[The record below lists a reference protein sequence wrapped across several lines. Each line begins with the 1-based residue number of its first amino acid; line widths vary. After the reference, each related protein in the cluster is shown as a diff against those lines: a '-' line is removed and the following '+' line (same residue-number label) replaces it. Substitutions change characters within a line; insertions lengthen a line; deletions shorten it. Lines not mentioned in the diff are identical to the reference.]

1 MCSKTLDVIFIEHPQ
16 CAKHSVPRIYYLKN
30 FGLSLKLLSACLIEE
45 SGSVYFSFRLA
56 MSVAFCENAI
66 LIC

>member
-1 MCSKTLDVIFIEHPQ
+1 MPNTVYQGFITLE
-16 CAKHSVPRIYYLKN
+16 N

-45 SGSVYFSFRLA
+45 SRSVYFSFRLA